1 MQVRSE
7 QKGSGGLGIW
17 HLHYGQGHFCANYE
31 TLPLHQAWGDCS
43 ALILSNIILSD
54 LGSFHNYVENN
65 HSLCVA
71 SQHFKTADIQ
81 PDTLVKYRSVESKP
95 GPLSILPR
103 FRHRVPTCPSQD
115 HHHQT
120 AVSSPSVHYE
130 ETVTLEQDQIIQDV
144 CGGHGGAAGSGQAW
158 PCRGIMAA
166 RKQVRCGPD
175 IYGDHLPSARV
186 GAFAH

>member
-130 ETVTLEQDQIIQDV
+130 ETVTLEQDQIMKDV
-144 CGGHGGAAGSGQAW
+144 CVCDQDIRTRSNHT
-158 PCRGIMAA
+158 
-166 RKQVRCGPD
+166 RCVCLCVCV
-175 IYGDHLPSARV
+175 YRYNR
-186 GAFAH
+186 